1 MKGKRGATETYLRLA
16 FGSEEGFL
24 KRKRMQ
30 EGGYAECGSKKSRCW
45 QDR

>member
-1 MKGKRGATETYLRLA
+1 MKGKHGARETYIVLA

-24 KRKRMQ
+24 KRKCMQ
-30 EGGYAECGSKKSRCW
+30 EGGYAECGRKTSRCW